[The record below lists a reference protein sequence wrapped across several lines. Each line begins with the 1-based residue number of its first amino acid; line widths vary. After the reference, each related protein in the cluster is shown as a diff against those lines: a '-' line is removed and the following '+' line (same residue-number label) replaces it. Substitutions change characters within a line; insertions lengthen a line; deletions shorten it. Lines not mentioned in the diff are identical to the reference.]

1 MYKYFFNM
9 FSVFMLPFL
18 AFYNP
23 LQHSLIA
30 LVVLVFINYIL
41 AVIAEFKERKG
52 SVFSRLIFALISR
65 NSLFK
70 TVRVVFDYTI
80 ALIFIGLFEVYF
92 LNVDVSDIS
101 TKLLS
106 LSHLAIVYIASK
118 EVKRGFKINE
128 QITGSNFYEEIEGF
142 LPDKVK
148 GIFSSKPL
156 SK

>member
-30 LVVLVFINYIL
+30 LGILVLINYIL

-52 SVFSRLIFALISR
+52 SVFGRVVFALISK
-65 NSLFK
+65 NSLFR
-70 TVRVVFDYTI
+70 TIGVIFDYII
-80 ALIFIGLFEVYF
+80 ALTLISLFEVYF
-92 LNVDVSDIS
+92 LNVNIADVS

-106 LSHLAIVYIASK
+106 LSHLAIIYMASK

-128 QITGSNFYEEIEGF
+128 LITGSNFYVEIEDF
-142 LPDKVK
+142 LPERVK
-148 GIFSSKPL
+148 NLFETK
-156 SK
+156 KN